1 MRLDL
6 SFSTQ
11 EARSV
16 SLLPEVAGVL
26 SNPMR
31 RIITIALVLALTV
44 TPCHALTLF
53 QTDYD
58 GDSYTTERVVFD
70 YPSVTCGDSSPDK
83 GSQADWLPL
92 RELSKTLPYTVEW
105 KDRTIYIYADRTWT
119 IQPDRY
125 IPEGVQIVNGVTCVS
140 PVYMRR
146 VLPGISFLYD
156 GELYVFVGETERSR
170 LVQGDETFRRNAL
183 TALYRIKLALPED
196 YRLIRN
202 SLTGGIAYEAPKEG
216 LLPYSAYIYPAAR
229 RPTAYI
235 VSGCDG
241 ADLAELIAHEA
252 YHVYLHRRGRQSE
265 EQAMDYGRR
274 VKADLL
280 EIT

>member
-1 MRLDL
+1 
-6 SFSTQ
+6 
-11 EARSV
+11 
-16 SLLPEVAGVL
+16 
-26 SNPMR
+26 MR
-31 RIITIALVLALTV
+31 RIILFALVLALTV

-58 GDSYTTERVVFD
+58 RDSYTTETV
-70 YPSVTCGDSSPDK
+70 YEG
-83 GSQADWLPL
+83 DWLPL
-92 RELSKTLPYTVEW
+92 RKLSEILPYTVDW
-105 KDRTIYIYADRTWT
+105 KDRTVYIYAERTHT
-119 IQPDRY
+119 IRPDWY
-125 IPEGVQIVNGVTCVS
+125 LPEGVKIENGVTYVS
-140 PVYMRR
+140 PAYMRL

-156 GELYVFVGETERSR
+156 GELYVFGGETEPSR
-170 LVQGDETFRRNAL
+170 LVRGDRDFRAHTL
-183 TALYRIKLALPED
+183 TVLYRLKLALPED

-202 SLTGGIAYEAPKEG
+202 SLTGGIEQEEPEAG
-216 LLPYSAYIYPAAR
+216 LLTYAAYIYPAAR
-229 RPTAYI
+229 RPVAYI
-235 VSGCDG
+235 VSGCSG